1 MNLATELLHSTRDI
15 AVIDGSDTYTHD
27 QLRNLSLRLATG
39 LSSDGGI
46 APGARVVI
54 IAHNSA
60 EFLIAYLAIL
70 SAGAVAIP
78 LDPLAGDS
86 ERARD
91 ISLVRPELI
100 ITSSSEWIPEKYR
113 NAISFLEFH
122 SNTWRSYLKK
132 KPMTPVERDR
142 HDVAVMMMTAGAN
155 FQPRPAMLTHGS
167 LSANLAQAQT
177 AQGLD
182 LTKKDVLLAALP
194 MYHIFGLHVV
204 AGLALRCGASI
215 VISRTFDAIE
225 LANLIDHRSV
235 TIVPGVPVL
244 FDAFIRNRSVTID
257 LFSRVRLFL
266 SGGAPMRS
274 EVRQEFFEHFGAHIA
289 EGYGL
294 TEASPMVS
302 FSRDA
307 QREGDIGTPLT
318 GVEVDIRDNSG
329 AVSLVG
335 DVGQIVVRGENV
347 FAGYFG
353 EREATSRML
362 DSNGWLFTGD
372 IGIRNDDGSITL
384 IDRSNDVI
392 VVHGFSVYPSEVENV
407 LIESELIDQVS
418 VVGAL
423 DEKSGESVVAYVDI
437 AGDTR
442 DTSDPKVKRQI
453 ESELREFCS
462 SRLARYKVPTRF
474 EFIDDLNVRASG
486 RPLRKSIRSALRN
499 IE

>member
-1 MNLATELLHSTRDI
+1 MNLAAELLHSSRDR
-15 AVIDGSDTYTHD
+15 AVVDGSDTYSHD
-27 QLRNLSLRLATG
+27 QLRNLSLRLGAG
-39 LSSDGGI
+39 LSTDGAI
-46 APGARVVI
+46 SPGTRVVI

-70 SAGAVAIP
+70 SAGAIAIP
-78 LDPLAGDS
+78 LDPHASDS

-91 ISLVRPELI
+91 ISLVRPDLI
-100 ITSSSEWIPEKYR
+100 ITSSAEWIPEKYR
-113 NAISFLEFH
+113 DAISILEFH
-122 SNTWRSYLKK
+122 SSTWRSYLKK

-167 LSANLAQAQT
+167 MSANLAQAKS
-177 AQGLD
+177 AQDLD
-182 LTKKDVLLAALP
+182 LTKNDVMLAALP
-194 MYHIFGLHVV
+194 LYHIFGLHVV
-204 AGLALRCGASI
+204 AGLALSSGASI

-225 LANLIDHRSV
+225 LANLISHRSI

-244 FDAFIRNRSVTID
+244 FDAFIRNTSVTID
-257 LFSRVRLFL
+257 LFSSVRLFL

-274 EVRQEFFEHFGAHIA
+274 EVRAQFFETFGAHIA

-307 QREGDIGTPLT
+307 QREGDIGIPLQ
-318 GVEVDIRDNSG
+318 GVDVDIRDSSG
-329 AVSLVG
+329 AVGLVG
-335 DVGQIVVRGENV
+335 DVGQIVVRGDNI

-372 IGIRNDDGSITL
+372 IGVRNEDGSITL

-392 VVHGFSVYPSEVENV
+392 VVHGFSVFPSEVENV
-407 LIESELIDQVS
+407 LIESDLVEQVS

-442 DTSDPKVKRQI
+442 DTSDPQI
-453 ESELREFCS
+453 RRRIENELREFCS
-462 SRLARYKVPTRF
+462 SRLSRYKVPSRF

-486 RPLRKSIRSALRN
+486 RPLRKALRSALRN

>member
-1 MNLATELLHSTRDI
+1 MNLVSDLLHTTRDS
-15 AVIDGSDTYTHD
+15 AVVDGSETFSHE
-27 QLRNLSLRLATG
+27 QLRNVAMRVAMG
-39 LSSDGGI
+39 LCSDNNVSPGDRI
-46 APGARVVI
+46 AI

-70 SAGAVAIP
+70 ITGAIAIP
-78 LDPLAGDS
+78 LDPHSNES

-113 NAISFLEFH
+113 DVIDSVEFH
-122 SNTWRSYLKK
+122 SETWRKYLKK
-132 KPMTPVERDR
+132 KPMEPVERDR
-142 HDVAVMMMTAGAN
+142 HDIAVMMMTAGAN

-167 LSANLAQAQT
+167 LHANLIQAKS

-182 LTKKDVLLAALP
+182 LTRKDVLLAALP

-204 AGLALRCGASI
+204 AGLALHCGASI
-215 VISRTFDAIE
+215 VVSRTFDAIE
-225 LANLIDHRSV
+225 LANLIDHYSV

-244 FDAFIRNRSVTID
+244 FDAFIRNKSVTID

-274 EVRQEFFEHFGAHIA
+274 EVRAQFFEHFGAHIA

-307 QREGDIGTPLT
+307 QREGDIGIPLD
-318 GVEVDIRDNSG
+318 GVEVDIRDSSG
-329 AVSLVG
+329 AVAIVG
-335 DVGQIVVRGENV
+335 DVGQIVVRGDNV

-353 EREATSRML
+353 EREATARVL
-362 DSNGWLFTGD
+362 DANGWLFTGD
-372 IGIRNDDGSITL
+372 IGVRNDDGSITL
-384 IDRSNDVI
+384 IDRSSDVI
-392 VVHGFSVYPSEVENV
+392 VVFGFSVFPSEVENV
-407 LIESELIDQVS
+407 LIESDLVEQVS

-423 DEKSGESVVAYVDI
+423 DEKSGESVVAYIDVQ
-437 AGDTR
+437 GDSI
-442 DTSDPKVKRQI
+442 DTTDPRIRRRI
-453 ESELREFCS
+453 ENELREFCER
-462 SRLARYKVPTRF
+462 RLARYKIPSRF
-474 EFIDDLNVRASG
+474 EFIDEMNFRASG
-486 RPLRKSIRSALRN
+486 RPLRKTLRSALRN